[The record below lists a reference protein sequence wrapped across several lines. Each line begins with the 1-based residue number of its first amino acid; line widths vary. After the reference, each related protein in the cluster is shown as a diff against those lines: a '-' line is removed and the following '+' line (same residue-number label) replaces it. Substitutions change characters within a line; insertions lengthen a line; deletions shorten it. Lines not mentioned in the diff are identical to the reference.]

1 MKPIFSKI
9 RVLGTAAL
17 ALFLTASCSDILDE
31 QPRSSY
37 DPTFFK
43 TEKGVE
49 GGVTSMYAHLRY
61 IYGQAYYYNSCL
73 TGTDEATWGWSA
85 DGNFKDADLSGVG
98 NLTATTCRSD
108 ALWGTAFSN
117 INTANGV
124 IENGAEV
131 RVNESLVSEARFF
144 RAFDYF
150 LLVQTF
156 GGVPLDLGSGE
167 LKFNITPSRT
177 SVRNTVPEVYTKAIF
192 PDLLTAIENLP
203 ANPRMTGGVTKTV
216 ARLYLAK
223 AYLTYAW
230 WLKNPNNI
238 PTYPE
243 CQRTDPDGHDAA
255 WYFQQAY
262 DVAVTAIEN
271 PGPFGLQESFWMVN
285 AGPND
290 RNMEILLYADHTQ
303 EDEYYNGGSL
313 SYGGGGA
320 PDNFAG
326 WMMNW
331 NYTDARS
338 ADNQAVINRI
348 AEQCYGRPWTRMA
361 PPLGVFTKTFADKVN
376 DSRYDGTFTTVYRGN
391 WSTAGQNWESVTNAN
406 GMKVKEREP
415 IFSFVFQDMDK
426 IDYAGEGSKSNL
438 GAGTLPGRADWVL
451 GLDAVGRYVY
461 PGLWKLGPYRTDNGS
476 GAGQPNAGSTR
487 PYNIAK
493 FSELYLVAAEAAVEG
508 AATQAGKS
516 ARDLVNVL
524 RARAGRWTYSNAE
537 YKEVDR
543 DFSAEMT
550 AATPAT
556 IDINYIL
563 DERSREFYG
572 EGYRWFDLVRTQKWN
587 EYADSYV
594 ICGGKGDHNPQTY
607 SRTIEAFHY
616 LRPIPQGQLDGM
628 EMTEEEKTLIR
639 IRDTEID
646 FLFFKSTRRFF
657 LFLMEEAAVFLW
669 YGLLGRLSSSHR
681 IYVFSLMS
689 MWLPSNKFTVSLRWV
704 SFIT

>member
-131 RVNESLVSEARFF
+131 GVNESLVSEARFF

-203 ANPRMTGGVTKTV
+203 ANPRVTGGVTKTV

-223 AYLTYAW
+223 AYLAYAW

-243 CQRTDPDGHDAA
+243 CQRTDPNGHDAA
-255 WYFQQAY
+255 WYSQQAY

-438 GAGTLPGRADWVL
+438 GAGTLPGRPDWVL

-516 ARDLVNVL
+516 VRDLVNVL

-628 EMTEEEKTLIR
+628 EMTEEEKDAYQNPGY
-639 IRDTEID
+639 RD
-646 FLFFKSTRRFF
+646 
-657 LFLMEEAAVFLW
+657 
-669 YGLLGRLSSSHR
+669 
-681 IYVFSLMS
+681 
-689 MWLPSNKFTVSLRWV
+689 
-704 SFIT
+704 

>member
-131 RVNESLVSEARFF
+131 GVNESLVSEARFF

-203 ANPRMTGGVTKTV
+203 ANPRVTGGVTKTV

-243 CQRTDPDGHDAA
+243 CQRTDPNGHDAA

-628 EMTEEEKTLIR
+628 EMTEEEKDAYKNPGY
-639 IRDTEID
+639 RD
-646 FLFFKSTRRFF
+646 
-657 LFLMEEAAVFLW
+657 
-669 YGLLGRLSSSHR
+669 
-681 IYVFSLMS
+681 
-689 MWLPSNKFTVSLRWV
+689 
-704 SFIT
+704 

>member
-31 QPRSSY
+31 RPRSSY

-131 RVNESLVSEARFF
+131 GVNESLVSEARFF

-203 ANPRMTGGVTKTV
+203 ANPRVTGGVTKTV

-243 CQRTDPDGHDAA
+243 CQRTDPNGHDAA

-628 EMTEEEKTLIR
+628 EMTEEEKDAYQNPGY
-639 IRDTEID
+639 RD
-646 FLFFKSTRRFF
+646 
-657 LFLMEEAAVFLW
+657 
-669 YGLLGRLSSSHR
+669 
-681 IYVFSLMS
+681 
-689 MWLPSNKFTVSLRWV
+689 
-704 SFIT
+704 

>member
-131 RVNESLVSEARFF
+131 GVNESLVSEARFF

-203 ANPRMTGGVTKTV
+203 ANPRVTGGVTKTV

-230 WLKNPNNI
+230 WPKNPNNI

-438 GAGTLPGRADWVL
+438 GAGTLPDRADWVL

-628 EMTEEEKTLIR
+628 EMTEEEKDAYQNPGY
-639 IRDTEID
+639 RD
-646 FLFFKSTRRFF
+646 
-657 LFLMEEAAVFLW
+657 
-669 YGLLGRLSSSHR
+669 
-681 IYVFSLMS
+681 
-689 MWLPSNKFTVSLRWV
+689 
-704 SFIT
+704 

>member
-31 QPRSSY
+31 RPRSSY

-131 RVNESLVSEARFF
+131 GVNESLVSEARFF

-203 ANPRMTGGVTKTV
+203 ANPRVTGGVTKTV

-628 EMTEEEKTLIR
+628 EMTEEEKDAYQNPGY
-639 IRDTEID
+639 RD
-646 FLFFKSTRRFF
+646 
-657 LFLMEEAAVFLW
+657 
-669 YGLLGRLSSSHR
+669 
-681 IYVFSLMS
+681 
-689 MWLPSNKFTVSLRWV
+689 
-704 SFIT
+704 